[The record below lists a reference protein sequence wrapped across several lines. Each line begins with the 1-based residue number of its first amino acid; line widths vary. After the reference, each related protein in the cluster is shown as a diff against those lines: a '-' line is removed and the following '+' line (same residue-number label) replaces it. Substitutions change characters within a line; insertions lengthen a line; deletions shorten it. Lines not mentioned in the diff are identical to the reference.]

1 MYFSNLSTIMFGI
14 SYGELFLLVGAT
26 AALVGTL
33 SLFCAF
39 WILMGFLEI
48 SIFLSCGG
56 PKLYGNVVWKQTI
69 EMGF

>member
-1 MYFSNLSTIMFGI
+1 
-14 SYGELFLLVGAT
+14 
-26 AALVGTL
+26 
-33 SLFCAF
+33 
-39 WILMGFLEI
+39 MGFLEI